1 MNLVSRFFSS
11 GDRPAAARRPHA
23 ATSDYIDLSDY
34 AATQAASE
42 GGASTYIR
50 VAELKQLDDLRHYAA
65 YLYDGNVLV
74 LDFRPVVDDE
84 VMLRRLTNELRKIA
98 QDVGGDI
105 AGLGEHHIIVTPA
118 GIRVDRRKA
127 TPPAEEVQQVP
138 VRTSPSMAMPRK

>member
-1 MNLVSRFFSS
+1 MSIVSRLFPRNDGSA
-11 GDRPAAARRPHA
+11 GARRQNMT
-23 ATSDYIDLSDY
+23 TSDYIDLSDM
-34 AATQAASE
+34 AAAQAGAE

-74 LDFRPVVDDE
+74 LDFRPVQEDE

-105 AGLGEHHIIVTPA
+105 AGLGEHHIIVTPS
-118 GIRVDRRKA
+118 GIKVDRRKA
-127 TPPAEEVQQVP
+127 TPPAEEPHVPP
-138 VRTSPSMAMPRK
+138 VRTMPTAPRGK